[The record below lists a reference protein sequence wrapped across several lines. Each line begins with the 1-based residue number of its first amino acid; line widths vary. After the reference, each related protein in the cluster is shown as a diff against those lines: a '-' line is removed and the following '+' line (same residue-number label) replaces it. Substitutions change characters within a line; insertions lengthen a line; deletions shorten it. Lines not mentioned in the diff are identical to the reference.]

1 MTGHPQTLAFLAR
14 RTGGVVEGDASL
26 TVARVA
32 TLKEAGPDDIAFF
45 ANPKYRAEV
54 AASGAG
60 AVILSPDN
68 AHLARVPKLLHD
80 NPYACFARVAQLL
93 DPHPRQAPGIHVSA
107 QVASSARLGR
117 DVSIGAHVVIGE
129 HAEVGDGCVI
139 YPHAT
144 LYPRV
149 RLGCNAL
156 VHAQVV
162 IGSDGFGFA
171 NDHGRWIKIPQTGT
185 VVIGDDVE
193 IGAGTTIDRGALGDT
208 VIGDGVKLDN
218 QIQIGHNVRIGAHSA
233 MAGCVGIAGSA
244 DIGSFCTV
252 GGGAVILGHL
262 SIADRVSI
270 SAGALITKSIAT
282 AGTYGGAYPF
292 APQREWLRNAAHL
305 RHLDSLN
312 QRVSDLAKRL
322 KLLENKP

>member
-1 MTGHPQTLAFLAR
+1 MTGHPLTLAFLAE

-26 TVARVA
+26 RVTRVA
-32 TLKEAGPDDIAFF
+32 TLKEAGPGDIAFL
-45 ANPKYRAEV
+45 ANPRYRADL

-60 AVILSPDN
+60 AVILARAN
-68 AHLARVPKLLHD
+68 AHLAHVPMLIHD

-93 DPHPRQAPGIHVSA
+93 DPHPRQASGIHVSA
-107 QVASSARLGR
+107 QVAASARLGR

-129 HAEVGDGCVI
+129 RVEVGDGSVI

-149 RLGCNAL
+149 RVGRNAII
-156 VHAQVV
+156 HAQAV

-171 NDHGRWIKIPQTGT
+171 NEDGRWIKIPQTGT
-185 VVIGDDVE
+185 VIIGDDVE

-208 VIGDGVKLDN
+208 VICDGVKLDN
-218 QIQIGHNVRIGAHSA
+218 QIQIGHNVNIGAHTA
-233 MAGCVGIAGSA
+233 MAGCAGIAGSA

-262 SIADRVSI
+262 SITDRVNI
-270 SAGALITKSIAT
+270 SAGALITKSIT
-282 AGTYGGAYPF
+282 QAGSYGGAYPF

-305 RHLDSLN
+305 RNLDRLN
-312 QRVSDLAKRL
+312 ERVADLGRRL
-322 KLLENKP
+322 KQLEKKP